1 MINEDD
7 DQFSHLLFSGA
18 IEICGIDE
26 QSGEMLFRF
35 TEKLKEID
43 PILYKKMTDSFY
55 RELLSLWEKGFISM
69 DITEE
74 SPMVSITEKALDA
87 LELGNLNIEQRLHLE
102 DIIKKTSKEQ

>member
-1 MINEDD
+1 MTNEED

-35 TEKLKEID
+35 TEKLKDVD
-43 PILYKKMTDSFY
+43 PLLYKKMTDSFY
-55 RELLSLWEKGFISM
+55 KGLLSLWEKGFITM

-74 SPMVSITEKALDA
+74 NPAVSITEKALNA
-87 LELGNLNIEQRLHLE
+87 LEVGELNIEQRLHLE
-102 DIIKKTSKEQ
+102 DIIKKTSEE